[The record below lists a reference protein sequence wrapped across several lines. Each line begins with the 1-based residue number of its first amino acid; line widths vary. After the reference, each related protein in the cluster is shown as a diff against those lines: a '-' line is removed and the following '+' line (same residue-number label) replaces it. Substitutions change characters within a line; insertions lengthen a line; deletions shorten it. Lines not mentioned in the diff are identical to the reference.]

1 MNISE
6 NVRYCD
12 GCTVLRLQSNMSQ
25 PCFLCFETLLQ
36 YQWVVGPCN
45 VFSIPDGF
53 DRVVQCAS
61 GTLSFPFNT
70 ITKIRKMSMKALG
83 LDNFFGVQKE
93 DKQFDE

>member
-6 NVRYCD
+6 NVVT
-12 GCTVLRLQSNMSQ
+12 GVLFYVCSLIWVNHASYEMCS
-25 PCFLCFETLLQ
+25 ETLLQ

-45 VFSIPDGF
+45 VFSIPEGY

-61 GTLSFPFNT
+61 GTWSFLFNA

-83 LDNFFGVQKE
+83 I
-93 DKQFDE
+93 